1 MSQLSTP
8 NPSKTPPRRARRW
21 PLRLFVIALLLP
33 AAYYALARGFL
44 GRWIIE
50 SILSSRVGATARMD
64 SIHIHTNG
72 RTELRGLRLSM
83 PGIPGAPGRFFEA
96 EKLEVVL
103 DTSNWTSGQIGLRA
117 VAAEGI
123 VARISQDTKTEVV
136 NIQQWRLPSGG
147 GAGKLPRVNVRSGRI
162 ELCEHTDE
170 TLTILKSMEVRGDV
184 SPIDDDSF
192 SINFQEVRRSKE
204 KPDAEIRGMAVGGR
218 LKPDGVELLLQNVSL
233 SDWPLETVPSSV
245 RSIFADLQL
254 SGDISRTRLQ
264 YAFQAPLGPNASA
277 APGVAATLELANVGV
292 SLPGVY
298 ERPGF
303 TAPAETTGPPRLMRV
318 QADKG
323 TITFASGRT
332 DATLSGNV
340 EGIPYAVF
348 ATYKG
353 TRADSPFEAR
363 FTLGEFELKRDSP
376 VLRFANDLVQERL
389 RDFGQPEGVVK
400 ADIIVSRES
409 GADVKTRG
417 EVRLT
422 NGTAAF
428 HRFPYRFYNLRG
440 LVRFND
446 DEVIIHRLEGE
457 APSGG
462 WIAAEGRIAPP
473 IADAEVVVKV
483 KAQGIPM
490 DQTLYDALGPQRS
503 RLVERIFHKES
514 YERLIERGDISM
526 PLTGDEAEPAANAAP
541 SAVAE
546 PMADTPPAFALGGT
560 ASIGVEVKRELG
572 PANNWFD
579 TVTVDLANAGMLVD
593 RFPYP
598 MKAPNLRAVITDG
611 IVKIDQA
618 KFYGLKG
625 GEITVSADVDAR
637 RRPEGEPTP
646 EPTIHV
652 EAVGVPIDR
661 ALVEALPDKQVEGKS
676 ARSVVS
682 ALGLTGAVDATAHLA
697 PDEQNEL
704 RVRVEVKPKSIVA
717 VPRLAEYRDQPAD
730 TSVPVA
736 GDLVLSAVTGSIIVD
751 DTRLK
756 ADISGRAQRGTDEDL
771 DSPNVALADAPGAF
785 TLRADADLTSG
796 GGSDVFVSATRFDL
810 SLPVERVVSIVAPRP
825 ASRLIELREEYRPT
839 GVTDIVTTVKTS
851 GDSTKAVVDLTN
863 LSGTGVSLPFTTNA
877 AERAPVQA
885 SVSSGSIRIFPG
897 EGANPTVAEFN
908 AVEATLSSGGT
919 DCGTVQASGTVGI
932 SAGALAHPSDRPT
945 SFKLDW
951 QNAQIGSPLARWVI
965 ARVAGTGASEL
976 HATHKPSGLVDL
988 TVALGAG
995 GDRPRVT
1002 GELRPKSIRL
1012 EMTDGVVTFPNVAA
1026 TLRFN
1031 NDSVSFD
1038 QAKFDAEKW
1047 SVVTSGMWT
1056 RSESG
1061 ASEAKATFDITS
1073 IGVPDDL
1080 KAASPA
1086 GVSDALRDLKIDA
1099 NGSVRIPNL
1108 TLTAAWGK
1116 DSTGRPDRMH
1126 AAGKIDVKGGRAD
1139 VGVDVSDLDGVIDFE
1154 ASRDGANLP
1163 LRYDLGGLFP
1173 SLRLAGIQLTD
1184 ARARIV
1190 SGDKPGETYIPQVS
1204 GDCHGGRL
1212 TASASIFPKD
1222 SREPEGP
1229 RDFDAKFALSGV
1241 TLGPLITDLRQ
1252 KLASDRPTDEK
1263 TKAPTLDAP
1272 LKGPPTPGVSNANA
1286 PATASDNATADSASK
1301 SLAKL
1306 DVGMT
1311 LAGTIG
1317 NTESRRGRGTAN
1329 AGQGTLLSLP
1339 LVTRLAEASNFQLPT
1354 GEPLDLLQASFFVQ
1368 GRTVSF
1374 EELSI
1379 FSASLEFLGFGTLAW
1394 PDMNLDMVFSHR
1406 ATNRLP
1412 IIGHIAEGL
1421 RNEFA
1426 ATTVSG
1432 TLGDPKFGVSTMRG
1446 TRSFLDRIFGGPTTL
1461 QERRMKELEERGQRG
1476 GERVRIEARP

>member
-8 NPSKTPPRRARRW
+8 SPNPTPRRARRW
-21 PLRLFVIALLLP
+21 LLRLAVVALLLP
-33 AAYYALARGFL
+33 AMFYALTRGFL

-50 SILSSRVGATARMD
+50 SVLSARVGATARMD
-64 SIHIHTNG
+64 SIHIHRNG

-103 DTSNWTSGQIGLRA
+103 DTSNWTSGEIGLRA

-123 VARISQDTKTEVV
+123 VARISQDTQTEAV
-136 NIQQWRLPSGG
+136 NIQRWKLPSGG

-162 ELCEHTDE
+162 DLCEHTGE
-170 TLTILKSMEVRGDV
+170 SLTVLKSMEVRGDL
-184 SPIDDDSF
+184 SPIDADSF
-192 SINFQEVRRSKE
+192 SINFQEVRRRKD
-204 KPDAEIRGMAVGGR
+204 KPDAEVRGMAVGGR
-218 LKPDGVELLLQNVSL
+218 LTPDGVELLLQNVSL
-233 SDWPLETVPSSV
+233 SDWPLESVPSSV

-254 SGDISRTRLQ
+254 TGDISHTRLQ
-264 YAFQAPLGPNASA
+264 YAFQAPIGNAA
-277 APGVAATLELANVGV
+277 DGARGVAATLQLSNVGV
-292 SLPGVY
+292 SIPGVY
-298 ERPGF
+298 ERPGL
-303 TAPAETTGPPRLMRV
+303 TAPAKMEGPPRLMRV
-318 QADKG
+318 QADTG
-323 TITFASGRT
+323 TLTFAAGRT
-332 DATLSGNV
+332 DVSFSGSV
-340 EGIPYAVF
+340 EGIPYTVNAN
-348 ATYKG
+348 YRG
-353 TRADSPFEAR
+353 TRTDSPFEAR
-363 FTLGEFELKRDSP
+363 FALGAFDLKRDSP
-376 VLRFANDLVQERL
+376 VLRFANDLVRERL
-389 RDFGQPEGVVK
+389 TDFGNPEGRVKAEIIVRRSDDGVVK
-400 ADIIVSRES
+400 
-409 GADVKTRG
+409 TLG

-422 NGTAAF
+422 DGSAAF
-428 HRFPYRFYNLRG
+428 HRFPYRFNNLRG
-440 LVRFND
+440 IVRFTD
-446 DEVIIHRLEGE
+446 DEVVIHRLEGE

-462 WIAAEGRIAPP
+462 WIVAEGRIAPP
-473 IADAEVVVKV
+473 IADAEVMVKV
-483 KAQGIPM
+483 KAEGIPM
-490 DQTLYDALGPQRS
+490 DQALYDALGPQRS

-514 YERLIERGDISM
+514 YERLLARGDISM
-526 PLTGDEAEPAANAAP
+526 PLTGDESERGAE
-541 SAVAE
+541 SAGDV
-546 PMADTPPAFALGGT
+546 PPAFSLGGT
-560 ASIGVEVKRELG
+560 ASIGVEVRRELG

-579 TVTVDLANAGMLVD
+579 TVTVDLADAGMLVD

-598 MKAPNLRAVITDG
+598 MRAKNLRAVITDG
-611 IVKIDQA
+611 MVKIDQA
-618 KFYGLKG
+618 KFQGLRG
-625 GEITVSADVDAR
+625 GEIVVSADVDAR
-637 RRPEGEPTP
+637 RRPEGEATP

-704 RVRVEVKPKSIVA
+704 RVRVEVKPRSIVA
-717 VPRLAEYRDQPAD
+717 VPRLAEYREQPLD
-730 TSVPVA
+730 PSVPVA
-736 GDLVLSAVTGSIIVD
+736 GDLVLSGVTGSIVVD

-756 ADISGRAQRGTDEDL
+756 ADISGRALRGIEED
-771 DSPNVALADAPGAF
+771 PENAQAAGKDAPGAF
-785 TLRADADLTSG
+785 TLRADADLNSG
-796 GGSDVFVSATRFDL
+796 GGSDVFVSARQFDL
-810 SLPVERVVSIVAPRP
+810 ALPVERVVSIVAPRP
-825 ASRLIELREEYRPT
+825 AARLIELRNEYLPT
-839 GVTDIVTTVKTS
+839 GVTDIVTTVRTE

-863 LSGTGVSLPFTTNA
+863 LSGTGVSLPFTTND
-877 AERAPVQA
+877 AERAEVLA
-885 SVSSGSIRIFPG
+885 SVSKGAIRIFPG
-897 EGANPTVAEFN
+897 EGSKPTVAEFSG
-908 AVEATLSSGGT
+908 VEASLRSGGW
-919 DCGTVQASGTVGI
+919 DCGVVRADGTVGI
-932 SAGALAHPSDRPT
+932 SAGALAHPADRPT

-951 QNAQIGSPLARWVI
+951 DDAQIGSPLARWVI
-965 ARVAGTGASEL
+965 ARVAGAGASEL
-976 HATHKPSGLVDL
+976 HARHKPKGLVDL
-988 TVALGAG
+988 SVSLGAG
-995 GDRPRVT
+995 GDRPRVQ
-1002 GELRPKSIRL
+1002 GELRPRSIRL
-1012 EMTDGVVTFPNVAA
+1012 EMSDGVVAFPSVAG

-1038 QAKFDAEKW
+1038 QARFDAERW
-1047 SVVTSGMWT
+1047 SVVTSGVWS
-1056 RSESG
+1056 RAENG
-1061 ASEAKATFDITS
+1061 ASEAKASFDISS

-1080 KAASPA
+1080 KAATPA
-1086 GVSDALRDLKIDA
+1086 GVSEALSDLKVDA

-1108 TLTAAWGK
+1108 VVTAGWAK
-1116 DSTGRPDRMH
+1116 DSNGRPDRLH
-1126 AAGKIDVKGGRAD
+1126 AAGTIELEGGRAD
-1139 VGVDVSDLDGVIDFE
+1139 VGVDMSELRGVIDFE
-1154 ASRDGANLP
+1154 ASREGANLP

-1184 ARARIV
+1184 ARARVV

-1222 SREPEGP
+1222 GRDPDGP
-1229 RDFDAKFALSGV
+1229 RNFDATFALSGV
-1241 TLGPLITDLRQ
+1241 TLGPLIADLRQ
-1252 KLASDRPTDEK
+1252 KLASDRPGNEK
-1263 TKAPTLDAP
+1263 PKTTAPIDTP
-1272 LKGPPTPGVSNANA
+1272 LNGPPTPGPSNAG
-1286 PATASDNATADSASK
+1286 ASSDAEGGTADSASK
-1301 SLAKL
+1301 SVAKL

-1317 NTESRRGRGTAN
+1317 DTESRRGRGTAN

-1339 LVTRLAEASNFQLPT
+1339 LLTRLAEASNFQLPT

-1394 PDMNLDMVFSHR
+1394 PDMNLDMVFTHR

-1461 QERRMKELEERGQRG
+1461 QERRMKELEERGRRG

>member
-1 MSQLSTP
+1 MSQLSTQR
-8 NPSKTPPRRARRW
+8 PSKPTPRRARRW
-21 PLRLFVIALLLP
+21 LLRLLVVALLLP
-33 AAYYALARGFL
+33 ASYYALARGFL

-64 SIHIHTNG
+64 SIHIHRNG

-103 DTSNWTSGQIGLRA
+103 DTTNWTSGQIGLRA

-123 VARISQDTKTEVV
+123 LARISQDTQTEAV

-147 GAGKLPRVNVRSGRI
+147 GGGKLPRVNVRSGRI
-162 ELCEHTDE
+162 ELCEHSGESITV
-170 TLTILKSMEVRGDV
+170 LKSMEVRGDV
-184 SPIDDDSF
+184 SPLDDDSF
-192 SINFQEVRRSKE
+192 SINFQEVRRPKD

-254 SGDISRTRLQ
+254 SGDINRTRLQ
-264 YAFQAPLGPNASA
+264 YAFQAPLGPGSNA

-340 EGIPYAVF
+340 EGIPYAVH

-400 ADIIVSRES
+400 ADIVVSRAA
-409 GADVKTRG
+409 GADVRTRG

-422 NGTAAF
+422 NGSAAF
-428 HRFPYRFYNLRG
+428 HRFPYRFHNLRG

-446 DEVIIHRLEGE
+446 DEVIIHRLEGD
-457 APSGG
+457 APSGAT
-462 WIAAEGRIAPP
+462 IVAEGRIAPP
-473 IADAEVVVKV
+473 IADAEVLVKV
-483 KAQGIPM
+483 RAENVPL
-490 DQTLYDALGPQRS
+490 DNTVLEALGPQRS
-503 RLVERIFHKES
+503 RLVERIFHQES
-514 YERLIERGDISM
+514 YERLIQRGDISR
-526 PLTGDEAEPAANAAP
+526 PASDDRTP
-541 SAVAE
+541 SDAGV
-546 PMADTPPAFALGGT
+546 DLPPVFALGGT
-560 ASIGVEVKRELG
+560 AAISVDVKRELG

-579 TVTVDLANAGMLVD
+579 TVAVDLANCGLLVD

-598 MKAPNLRAVITDG
+598 MKAESLRAVITDG

-736 GDLVLSAVTGSIIVD
+736 GDLVLSGVTGSIIVD

-756 ADISGRAQRGTDEDL
+756 ADISGRAQRGTDEEPDQ
-771 DSPNVALADAPGAF
+771 PNVALADAPGAF
-785 TLRADADLTSG
+785 TLRADADLTPG
-796 GGSDVFVSATRFDL
+796 GGSDVLVSAHRFDL

-825 ASRLIELREEYRPT
+825 AARLIELREEYRPT

-877 AERAPVQA
+877 AERAQVQA
-885 SVSSGSIRIFPG
+885 SVSKGSIRIFPG
-897 EGANPTVAEFN
+897 EGSNPTVAEFCD
-908 AVEATLSSGGT
+908 VEATLSSGNA

-932 SAGALAHPSDRPT
+932 SAGALAHPTDRPT
-945 SFKLDW
+945 SFRLDW

-965 ARVAGTGASEL
+965 ARVAGAGASEL

-988 TVALGAG
+988 SVSLGAG
-995 GDRPRVT
+995 GDRPRVQ
-1002 GELRPKSIRL
+1002 GELRPRSVRL
-1012 EMTDGVVTFPNVAA
+1012 EMTDGVVSFPNVAA

-1031 NDSVSFD
+1031 NDSVSFE
-1038 QAKFDAEKW
+1038 QARFDAEKW
-1047 SVVTSGMWT
+1047 SVVTSGLWT
-1056 RSESG
+1056 RSDSG
-1061 ASEAKATFDITS
+1061 TSEAKATFDITS
-1073 IGVPDDL
+1073 LGVPDDL

-1086 GVSDALRDLKIDA
+1086 GVNDALRDLKVDA
-1099 NGSVRIPNL
+1099 DGSVRIPNL
-1108 TLTAAWGK
+1108 TLTAAWGA
-1116 DSTGRPDRMH
+1116 DSTGRPDRLH
-1126 AAGKIDVKGGRAD
+1126 AAGKIEVQGGRAD
-1139 VGVDVSDLDGVIDFE
+1139 VGVDVSELDGVVDFE
-1154 ASRDGANLP
+1154 ASRDGTNLP
-1163 LRYDLGGLFP
+1163 LRYDLAGLFP
-1173 SLRLAGIQLTD
+1173 SLRLAGIRLTD

-1204 GDCHGGRL
+1204 GDCHAGRL

-1222 SREPEGP
+1222 SRDPDGP

-1252 KLASDRPTDEK
+1252 KLADDRPAGEK
-1263 TKAPTLDAP
+1263 PRSVPPVDAP
-1272 LKGPPTPGVSNANA
+1272 LNGPPTPGAANANTPA
-1286 PATASDNATADSASK
+1286 PSNSSTAESASR

-1317 NTESRRGRGTAN
+1317 DTESRRGRGTAN
-1329 AGQGTLLSLP
+1329 AGQGTLVSLP
-1339 LVTRLAEASNFQLPT
+1339 LITRLAEASNFQLPT

>member
-8 NPSKTPPRRARRW
+8 NPLKTAPRRARRW
-21 PLRLFVIALLLP
+21 LLRLLLVVLLLP
-33 AAYYALARGFL
+33 ATYYALTRGFL

-64 SIHIHTNG
+64 SIHIHRNG

-96 EKLEVVL
+96 EKLEIVL
-103 DTSNWTSGQIGLRA
+103 DTTNWTSGQIGLRA

-123 VARISQDTKTEVV
+123 VARISQDTTTEVV

-162 ELCEHTDE
+162 ELCEHTGE

-184 SPIDDDSF
+184 SPVDDDAF
-192 SINFQEVRRSKE
+192 SINFQEVRRKKE
-204 KPDAEIRGMAVGGR
+204 KPDAEERGMAVGGR

-245 RSIFADLQL
+245 RSIFGDLQL

-264 YAFQAPLGPNASA
+264 YAFQAPLGPGANA

-332 DATLSGNV
+332 DATLSGSV
-340 EGIPYAVF
+340 EGIPYTVNAV
-348 ATYKG
+348 YKG

-363 FTLGEFELKRDSP
+363 FSLGEFELKRDSP

-389 RDFGQPEGVVK
+389 RDFGQPEGVVR
-400 ADIIVSRES
+400 ADIIVSRDASAE
-409 GADVKTRG
+409 VKTRG

-422 NGTAAF
+422 NGSAAF

-462 WIAAEGRIAPP
+462 WIVAEGRIAPP

-483 KAQGIPM
+483 KAEGIPM
-490 DQTLYDALGPQRS
+490 DQTLFEALGPQRS

-514 YERLIERGDISM
+514 YQRLIDRGDISM
-526 PLTGDEAEPAANAAP
+526 PLTGDESERTADAEPL
-541 SAVAE
+541 
-546 PMADTPPAFALGGT
+546 ADPPPAFALGGT

-637 RRPEGEPTP
+637 RRPDGEATP

-717 VPRLAEYRDQPAD
+717 VPRLAAYRDQPAD
-730 TSVPVA
+730 PSAPVA
-736 GDLVLSAVTGSIIVD
+736 GDLVLSEVTGSIIVD

-756 ADISGRAQRGTDEDL
+756 ADISGRAQRGIDEDP
-771 DSPNVALADAPGAF
+771 DKPSVPLAEAPGTF

-796 GGSDVFVSATRFDL
+796 GGSDVFVSAKRFDVA
-810 SLPVERVVSIVAPRP
+810 LPVERVVSIVAPRP
-825 ASRLIELREEYRPT
+825 AARLIELRDEYRPT
-839 GVTDIVTTVKTS
+839 GITDIVTTVKTQ
-851 GDSTKAVVDLTN
+851 GDSTNAVVDLTN
-863 LSGTGVSLPFTTNA
+863 LTGTGVSLPFSTNA
-877 AERAPVQA
+877 AERAEMRA
-885 SVSSGSIRIFPG
+885 SVSKGSIRIFPG
-897 EGANPTVAEFN
+897 EGTKPTVAEFN
-908 AVEATLSSGGT
+908 DVEAVLQSGAA
-919 DCGTVQASGTVGI
+919 DCGVVRASGTVGI
-932 SAGALAHPSDRPT
+932 SAGALAHPTDRPT

-965 ARVAGTGASEL
+965 ARVAGAGASEL
-976 HATHKPSGLVDL
+976 HAKHKPSGLVDI
-988 TVALGAG
+988 TATLGAG
-995 GDRPRVT
+995 GDRPRVQ
-1002 GELRPKSIRL
+1002 GELRPRSVRL
-1012 EMTDGVVTFPNVAA
+1012 EMTDGVVSFPSVAA

-1047 SVVTSGMWT
+1047 SVVTSGLWT
-1056 RSESG
+1056 RSENG

-1073 IGVPDDL
+1073 IGVPEDL

-1086 GVSDALRDLKIDA
+1086 GVSDALRDLKVDA
-1099 NGSVRIPNL
+1099 TGSVRIPNL

-1116 DSTGRPDRMH
+1116 DSTGRPDRLH
-1126 AAGKIDVKGGRAD
+1126 AAGKIEVQGGRAD
-1139 VGVDVSDLDGVIDFE
+1139 VGVDVSDLDGVVDFE
-1154 ASRDGANLP
+1154 ASRDGVNLP

-1204 GDCHGGRL
+1204 GDCHDGRL

-1222 SREPEGP
+1222 SREPDGP

-1241 TLGPLITDLRQ
+1241 TLGPLISDLRQ
-1252 KLASDRPTDEK
+1252 KLASDRPADEK
-1263 TKAPTLDAP
+1263 PKAPTVDAP
-1272 LKGPPTPGVSNANA
+1272 LNGPPTPGASNANA
-1286 PATASDNATADSASK
+1286 PATPTDSSTADSASK
-1301 SLAKL
+1301 STAKL

-1311 LAGTIG
+1311 LTGTIG

-1426 ATTVSG
+1426 ATTVTG
-1432 TLGDPKFGVSTMRG
+1432 TLGDPEFGVSTMRG

>member
-21 PLRLFVIALLLP
+21 PLRLLVVALLLP
-33 AAYYALARGFL
+33 ATYYALTRGFL
-44 GRWIIE
+44 GRWVIE
-50 SILSSRVGATARMD
+50 SILSGRVGATARMD

-83 PGIPGAPGRFFEA
+83 PGIPGTPGRFFEA
-96 EKLEVVL
+96 EKLEVIL

-123 VARISQDTKTEVV
+123 VARISQDTKTEAV

-162 ELCEHTDE
+162 ELCEHTGE
-170 TLTILKSMEVRGDV
+170 ALTILKSMEVRGDV
-184 SPIDDDSF
+184 SPIDNDSF
-192 SINFQEVRRSKE
+192 SINFQEVRHSKDNPE
-204 KPDAEIRGMAVGGR
+204 SEIRGMAVGGR
-218 LKPDGVELLLQNVSL
+218 LMPDGVELLLQNVSL

-254 SGDISRTRLQ
+254 TGDISRTRLQ
-264 YAFQAPLGPNASA
+264 YAFQAPIGTGANDV
-277 APGVAATLELANVGV
+277 PGVAATLQLSNVGV
-292 SLPGVY
+292 SIPGVY
-298 ERPGF
+298 ERPGL
-303 TAPAETTGPPRLMRV
+303 TAPAKSEGPPRLMRV
-318 QADKG
+318 QAETG
-323 TITFASGRT
+323 TLTFASGRT
-332 DATLSGNV
+332 DVSFSGSV
-340 EGIPYAVF
+340 EGIPYAVN

-363 FTLGEFELKRDSP
+363 FSLGAFGLKRDSP

-389 RDFGQPEGVVK
+389 TDFGNPEGTVK
-400 ADIIVSRES
+400 AEIVVSRAE
-409 GADVKTRG
+409 GGDVKTRG

-422 NGTAAF
+422 DGSAAF
-428 HRFPYRFYNLRG
+428 HRFPYRFNNLRG
-440 LVRFND
+440 IVRFND

-457 APSGG
+457 SPSGG
-462 WIAAEGRIAPP
+462 WIVAEGRIAPP

-483 KAQGIPM
+483 KAEGIPM
-490 DQTLYDALGPQRS
+490 DQTLFEALGPQRS

-514 YERLIERGDISM
+514 YQRLIDRGDISM
-526 PLTGDEAEPAANAAP
+526 PLAGDESERGAAT
-541 SAVAE
+541 E

-598 MKAPNLRAVITDG
+598 MRAPNLRAVITDG

-637 RRPEGEPTP
+637 RRPEGEATP

-652 EAVGVPIDR
+652 EAVDVPIDR

-730 TSVPVA
+730 PSAPVA
-736 GDLVLSAVTGSIIVD
+736 GDLVLSGVTGSIVVD

-756 ADISGRAQRGTDEDL
+756 ADISGRAQRGIDEDL
-771 DSPNVALADAPGAF
+771 DAPSVPLAEASGAF

-796 GGSDVFVSATRFDL
+796 GGSDVFVSAKRFDL

-825 ASRLIELREEYRPT
+825 ASRLIELREEYRPI
-839 GVTDIVTTVKTS
+839 GVTDIETSVKTE
-851 GDSTKAVVDLTN
+851 GESTKAVVDLTN
-863 LSGTGVSLPFTTNA
+863 LSGTGVSLPFSTNA
-877 AERAPVQA
+877 TERAEVRA
-885 SVSSGSIRIFPG
+885 SVSKGSIRIFPG
-897 EGANPTVAEFN
+897 EGTKPTVAEFN
-908 AVEATLSSGGT
+908 GVEAVLASGGA
-919 DCGTVQASGTVGI
+919 DCGTVRASGTVGI

-951 QNAQIGSPLARWVI
+951 QDAQIGSPLARWVI
-965 ARVAGTGASEL
+965 ARVAGAGASEL
-976 HATHKPSGLVDL
+976 HAKHKPSGLVDL

-995 GDRPRVT
+995 GERPRVS
-1002 GELRPKSIRL
+1002 GELRPRTMRL
-1012 EMTDGVVTFPNVAA
+1012 EMTDGVVSFPSVAA

-1047 SVVTSGMWT
+1047 SVVTSGLWT
-1056 RSESG
+1056 RSENG

-1073 IGVPDDL
+1073 IGVPEDL

-1086 GVSDALRDLKIDA
+1086 GVSEALRDLKVDA
-1099 NGSVRIPNL
+1099 TGSVRIPNL

-1116 DSTGRPDRMH
+1116 DSTGRPDRLH
-1126 AAGKIDVKGGRAD
+1126 AAGKIEVKGGRAD

-1173 SLRLAGIQLTD
+1173 SLRLAGIELTD

-1241 TLGPLITDLRQ
+1241 TLGPLITDLRR
-1252 KLASDRPTDEK
+1252 KLASDRPAEEK
-1263 TKAPTLDAP
+1263 TKAPTVDAP
-1272 LKGPPTPGVSNANA
+1272 LNGPPTPGVSNASA
-1286 PATASDNATADSASK
+1286 PATSTDTSTADSASK

-1368 GRTVSF
+1368 GRTISF

-1476 GERVRIEARP
+1476 GDRVRIEARP

>member
-8 NPSKTPPRRARRW
+8 NPPKTAPRRARRW
-21 PLRLFVIALLLP
+21 LLRLMLVVVLLP
-33 AAYYALARGFL
+33 AMYYALARGFL

-64 SIHIHTNG
+64 SIHIHSNG

-83 PGIPGAPGRFFEA
+83 PGIPGPPGRFFEA

-103 DTSNWTSGQIGLRA
+103 DTTNWTSGQIGLRA

-162 ELCEHTDE
+162 ELCEHTGE

-184 SPIDDDSF
+184 SPIDNDAF
-192 SINFQEVRRSKE
+192 SINFQEVRRKKE
-204 KPDAEIRGMAVGGR
+204 NPDAEIRGMAVGGR

-245 RSIFADLQL
+245 RSIFGDLQL

-303 TAPAETTGPPRLMRV
+303 TAPAEATGPPRLMRV

-332 DATLSGNV
+332 DATLSGSV
-340 EGIPYAVF
+340 EGIPYTVNAV
-348 ATYKG
+348 YKG

-363 FTLGEFELKRDSP
+363 FSLGEFELKRDSP

-400 ADIIVSRES
+400 ADIIVSRDTSAE
-409 GADVKTRG
+409 VKTRG

-422 NGTAAF
+422 NGSAAF
-428 HRFPYRFYNLRG
+428 HRFPYRFGNLRG

-446 DEVIIHRLEGE
+446 DEVVIHRLEGE
-457 APSGG
+457 SPSGG
-462 WIAAEGRIAPP
+462 WIVAEGRIAPP

-483 KAQGIPM
+483 KAEGIPM
-490 DQTLYDALGPQRS
+490 DQTLFEALGPQRS

-514 YERLIERGDISM
+514 YQRLIDRGDISM
-526 PLTGDEAEPAANAAP
+526 PLTGDESEHPAPSPAAG
-541 SAVAE
+541 
-546 PMADTPPAFALGGT
+546 ADPLTDVPPAFALGGT

-598 MKAPNLRAVITDG
+598 MRAPNLRAVVTDG
-611 IVKIDQA
+611 IVKIDKA

-637 RRPEGEPTP
+637 RRPEGEATP

-682 ALGLTGAVDATAHLA
+682 ALGLTGAVDATAHLT

-730 TSVPVA
+730 PSAPVA
-736 GDLVLSAVTGSIIVD
+736 GDLVLSDVTGSIIVD

-756 ADISGRAQRGTDEDL
+756 ADISGRAQRGIDEAL
-771 DSPNVALADAPGAF
+771 DKPSVPLADGPGAF

-796 GGSDVFVSATRFDL
+796 GGSDVFVSAKRFDL

-839 GVTDIVTTVKTS
+839 GLTDIVTTVKTE
-851 GDSTKAVVDLTN
+851 GDSTNAVVDLTN
-863 LSGTGVSLPFTTNA
+863 LSGTGVSLPFSTNA
-877 AERAPVQA
+877 TERSEVRA
-885 SVSSGSIRIFPG
+885 SVSKGSIRIFPG
-897 EGANPTVAEFN
+897 EGTKPTVAEFN
-908 AVEATLSSGGT
+908 GVEAVLASGGT
-919 DCGTVQASGTVGI
+919 DCGVVQASGTVGI
-932 SAGALAHPSDRPT
+932 SAGALAHPTDRPT

-965 ARVAGTGASEL
+965 ARVAGAGASEL

-988 TVALGAG
+988 SVSLGAG
-995 GDRPRVT
+995 GERPRVS
-1002 GELRPKSIRL
+1002 GELRPRTIRL
-1012 EMTDGVVTFPNVAA
+1012 EMTDGIVSFPNVAA

-1047 SVVTSGMWT
+1047 SVVTSGIWT
-1056 RSESG
+1056 RSDTG

-1073 IGVPDDL
+1073 IGVPEDL

-1086 GVSDALRDLKIDA
+1086 GVSDALRDLKVDA
-1099 NGSVRIPNL
+1099 TGSVRIPNL

-1116 DSTGRPDRMH
+1116 DSTGRPDRLH
-1126 AAGKIDVKGGRAD
+1126 AAGKIEVQGGRAD
-1139 VGVDVSDLDGVIDFE
+1139 VGVDVSDLDGVVDFE

-1173 SLRLAGIQLTD
+1173 SLRLAGIELTD

-1252 KLASDRPTDEK
+1252 KLASDRPADEK
-1263 TKAPTLDAP
+1263 AKPPTVDAP
-1272 LKGPPTPGVSNANA
+1272 LNGPPTPGVSNSNA
-1286 PATASDNATADSASK
+1286 PAPPTDTSTADSASK
-1301 SLAKL
+1301 SQAKL

-1432 TLGDPKFGVSTMRG
+1432 TLGDPEFGVSTMRG

>member
-1 MSQLSTP
+1 
-8 NPSKTPPRRARRW
+8 
-21 PLRLFVIALLLP
+21 
-33 AAYYALARGFL
+33 
-44 GRWIIE
+44 
-50 SILSSRVGATARMD
+50 MD
-64 SIHIHTNG
+64 SIHIHRNG

-96 EKLEVVL
+96 EKLEIVL
-103 DTSNWTSGQIGLRA
+103 DTTNWTSGQIGLRA

-123 VARISQDTKTEVV
+123 VARISQDTTTEVV

-162 ELCEHTDE
+162 ELCEHTGE

-184 SPIDDDSF
+184 SPVDDDAF
-192 SINFQEVRRSKE
+192 SINFQEVRRKKE
-204 KPDAEIRGMAVGGR
+204 NPDAEERGMAVGGR

-245 RSIFADLQL
+245 RSIFGDLQL

-264 YAFQAPLGPNASA
+264 YAFQAPLGPGANA

-332 DATLSGNV
+332 DATLSGSV
-340 EGIPYAVF
+340 EGIPYTVNAV
-348 ATYKG
+348 YKG

-363 FTLGEFELKRDSP
+363 FSLGEFELKRDSP

-389 RDFGQPEGVVK
+389 RDFGQPEGVVR
-400 ADIIVSRES
+400 ADIIVSRDASAE
-409 GADVKTRG
+409 VKTRG

-422 NGTAAF
+422 NGSAAF

-462 WIAAEGRIAPP
+462 WIVAEGRIAPP

-483 KAQGIPM
+483 KAEGIPM
-490 DQTLYDALGPQRS
+490 DQTLFEALGPQRS

-514 YERLIERGDISM
+514 YQRLIDRGDISM
-526 PLTGDEAEPAANAAP
+526 PLTGDESERTADAEPL
-541 SAVAE
+541 
-546 PMADTPPAFALGGT
+546 ADPPPAFALGGT

-637 RRPEGEPTP
+637 RRPDGEATP

-717 VPRLAEYRDQPAD
+717 VPRLAAYRDQPAD
-730 TSVPVA
+730 PSAPVA
-736 GDLVLSAVTGSIIVD
+736 GDLVLSEVTGSIIVD

-756 ADISGRAQRGTDEDL
+756 ADISGRAQRGIDEDP
-771 DSPNVALADAPGAF
+771 DKPSVPLAEAPGTF

-796 GGSDVFVSATRFDL
+796 GGSDVFVSAKRFDVA
-810 SLPVERVVSIVAPRP
+810 LPVERVVSIVAPRP
-825 ASRLIELREEYRPT
+825 AARLIELRDEYRPT
-839 GVTDIVTTVKTS
+839 GITDIVTTVKTQ
-851 GDSTKAVVDLTN
+851 GDSTNAVVDLTN
-863 LSGTGVSLPFTTNA
+863 LTGTGVSLPFSTNA
-877 AERAPVQA
+877 AERAEMRA
-885 SVSSGSIRIFPG
+885 SVSKGSIRIFPG
-897 EGANPTVAEFN
+897 EGTKPTVAEFN
-908 AVEATLSSGGT
+908 DVEAVLQSGAA
-919 DCGTVQASGTVGI
+919 DCGVVRASGTVGI
-932 SAGALAHPSDRPT
+932 SAGALAHPTDRPT

-965 ARVAGTGASEL
+965 ARVAGAGASEL
-976 HATHKPSGLVDL
+976 HAKHKPSGLVDI
-988 TVALGAG
+988 TATLGAG
-995 GDRPRVT
+995 GDRPRVQ
-1002 GELRPKSIRL
+1002 GELRPRSVRL
-1012 EMTDGVVTFPNVAA
+1012 EMTDGVVSFPSVAA

-1047 SVVTSGMWT
+1047 SVVTSGLWT
-1056 RSESG
+1056 RSENG

-1073 IGVPDDL
+1073 IGVPEDL

-1086 GVSDALRDLKIDA
+1086 GVSDALRDLKVDA
-1099 NGSVRIPNL
+1099 TGSVRIPNL

-1116 DSTGRPDRMH
+1116 DSTGRPDRLH
-1126 AAGKIDVKGGRAD
+1126 AAGKIEVQGGRAD
-1139 VGVDVSDLDGVIDFE
+1139 VGVDVSDLDGVVDFE
-1154 ASRDGANLP
+1154 ASRDGVNLP

-1204 GDCHGGRL
+1204 GDCHDGRL

-1222 SREPEGP
+1222 SREPDGP

-1241 TLGPLITDLRQ
+1241 TLGPLISDLRQ
-1252 KLASDRPTDEK
+1252 KLASDRPADEK
-1263 TKAPTLDAP
+1263 PKAPTVDAP
-1272 LKGPPTPGVSNANA
+1272 LNGPPTPGISNASA
-1286 PATASDNATADSASK
+1286 PPTPSDTSTADSASK
-1301 SLAKL
+1301 STAKL

-1311 LAGTIG
+1311 LTGTIG

-1426 ATTVSG
+1426 ATTVTG
-1432 TLGDPKFGVSTMRG
+1432 TLGAPQFGVSTMRG

>member
-1 MSQLSTP
+1 M
-8 NPSKTPPRRARRW
+8 KTAPRRARRW
-21 PLRLFVIALLLP
+21 LLRLLVVVLLLP
-33 AAYYALARGFL
+33 ATYYALARGFL

-64 SIHIHTNG
+64 SIHIHRNG
-72 RTELRGLRLSM
+72 RTELWGLRLSM
-83 PGIPGAPGRFFEA
+83 PGIPGTPGRFFEA

-123 VARISQDTKTEVV
+123 VARISQDTTTEAV

-147 GAGKLPRVNVRSGRI
+147 GAGRLPRVNVRSGRI
-162 ELCEHTDE
+162 ELCEHTGE

-204 KPDAEIRGMAVGGR
+204 KPDAELRGMAVGGR

-233 SDWPLETVPSSV
+233 SDWPLESVPTSV
-245 RSIFADLQL
+245 RSLFADLQL
-254 SGDISRTRLQ
+254 TGDISRTRLQ
-264 YAFQAPLGPNASA
+264 YAFQAPLGNAA
-277 APGVAATLELANVGV
+277 NDAPGVAATLELSNVGV

-298 ERPGF
+298 ERPGL
-303 TAPAETTGPPRLMRV
+303 TAPAKTEGPARLMRV

-323 TITFASGRT
+323 TLTFASGRT
-332 DATLSGNV
+332 DVTFSGSV
-340 EGIPYAVF
+340 EGIPYSVN

-363 FTLGEFELKRDSP
+363 FSLGEFDLKRDSP

-389 RDFGQPEGVVK
+389 TDFGNPEGTVK
-400 ADIIVSRES
+400 ADIIVSRAA

-422 NGTAAF
+422 NGSAAF

-457 APSGG
+457 SPSGG

-473 IADAEVVVKV
+473 IADAEVIVKV

-503 RLVERIFHKES
+503 RLVERIFHKDS
-514 YERLIERGDISM
+514 YDRLVARGDISI
-526 PLTGDEAEPAANAAP
+526 PLTGDDNDHKQPAPDEPL
-541 SAVAE
+541 
-546 PMADTPPAFALGGT
+546 ADTPPAFSLGGT

-598 MKAPNLRAVITDG
+598 MRAANLRAVITDG
-611 IVKIDQA
+611 IVKIDRA
-618 KFYGLKG
+618 KFLGLKG

-637 RRPEGEPTP
+637 RLPEGTPTP

-652 EAVGVPIDR
+652 EAVAVPIDR

-697 PDEQNEL
+697 PDSANDL
-704 RVRVEVKPKSIVA
+704 RVRVEVKPRGIVA
-717 VPRLAEYRDQPAD
+717 VPRLADFRTEPAD
-730 TSVPVA
+730 KNAPVA
-736 GDLVLSAVTGSIIVD
+736 GDLILSGVTGSIIVD
-751 DTRLK
+751 DTRLI
-756 ADISGRAQRGTDEDL
+756 ADISGRAQRGTDEDP
-771 DSPNVALADAPGAF
+771 DASPQPAAPDNPDGLFRIQADAELSA
-785 TLRADADLTSG
+785 A
-796 GGSDVFVSATRFDL
+796 GGSDIHVTAQRFDV
-810 SLPVERVVSIVAPRP
+810 SLPVERVISIVAPKP
-825 ASRLIELREEYRPT
+825 ASRLLELRDEYRPR
-839 GVTDIVTTVKTS
+839 GITDIETTVKTS
-851 GDSTKAVVDLTN
+851 GDKTDAVVDLTN
-863 LSGTGVSLPFTTNA
+863 LSGATVALPFDTNPN
-877 AERAPVQA
+877 ERAEVQA
-885 SVSSGSIRIFPG
+885 NVTKGSIRIFPG
-897 EGANPTVAEFN
+897 DGPKPTVAQFN
-908 AVEATLSSGGT
+908 DVEATLTSAGIS
-919 DCGTVQASGTVGI
+919 CGTARASGTVGI
-932 SAGALAHPSDRPT
+932 SAGSLAHPADRPT

-951 QNAQIGSPLARWVI
+951 TNAQVGSPLARWVVQ
-965 ARVAGTGASEL
+965 RVAGSAAAEL
-976 HATHKPSGLVDL
+976 HATHKPFGLLDL
-988 TVALGAG
+988 SLTLGAG
-995 GDRPRVT
+995 GDKPRVQGT
-1002 GELRPKSIRL
+1002 LLPRSIRL
-1012 EMTDGVVTFPNVAA
+1012 EMSDGIVSFPVIDAA
-1026 TLRFN
+1026 LNFN
-1031 NDSVSFD
+1031 NNSVSFEN
-1038 QAKFDAEKW
+1038 ARFDAEKW
-1047 SVVTSGMWT
+1047 SVTSSGMWT
-1056 RSESG
+1056 RADTG
-1061 ASEAKATFDITS
+1061 ASEAKATFDIS
-1073 IGVPDDL
+1073 SLGVPEDL
-1080 KAASPA
+1080 KAAAPA
-1086 GVSDALRDLKIDA
+1086 GVAEALRDLKVDA
-1099 NGSVRIPNL
+1099 TGAVRLPNL
-1108 TLTAAWGK
+1108 TLTAGWAK
-1116 DSTGRPDRMH
+1116 DSNGRPDRLT
-1126 AAGKIDVKGGRAD
+1126 AAGKIEVTGARAD
-1139 VGVDVSDLDGVIDFE
+1139 VGVDVTDLTGVIDFE

-1163 LRYDLGGLFP
+1163 LRYDLSGLFG

-1204 GDCHGGRL
+1204 GDCHQGRL

-1222 SREPEGP
+1222 SRNPDAD
-1229 RDFDAKFALSGV
+1229 RDFDAKIALSGV
-1241 TLGPLITDLRQ
+1241 TLGPLIADLRS
-1252 KLASDRPTDEK
+1252 KLSTDRPTDK
-1263 TKAPTLDAP
+1263 PKAPAAMEAP
-1272 LKGPPTPGVSNANA
+1272 LNGPPTPGVSNSNA
-1286 PATASDNATADSASK
+1286 PVAATDNSTADSASK

-1317 NTESRRGRGTAN
+1317 KAETRRGRGTAN
-1329 AGQGTLLSLP
+1329 AGQGTLVSLP
-1339 LVTRLAEASNFQLPT
+1339 LLTRLAEASNFQLPT
-1354 GEPLDLLQASFFVQ
+1354 GEPLDLLQSSFFVQ
-1368 GRTVSF
+1368 GRTISF

-1394 PDMNLDMVFSHR
+1394 PDMNLDMVFTHR

-1426 ATTVSG
+1426 ATTVGG
-1432 TLGDPKFGVSTMRG
+1432 TLSDPTFGVSTMRG
-1446 TRSFLDRIFGGPTTL
+1446 TRSVLDRIFGGPTTL

-1476 GERVRIEARP
+1476 TERVRIETRP